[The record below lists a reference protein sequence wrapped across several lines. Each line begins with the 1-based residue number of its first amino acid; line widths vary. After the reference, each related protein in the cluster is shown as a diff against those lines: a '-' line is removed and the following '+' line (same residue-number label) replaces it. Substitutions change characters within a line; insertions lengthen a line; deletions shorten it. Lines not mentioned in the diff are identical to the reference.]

1 MRMKLVLA
9 SLSPR
14 RKQLLK
20 QVGVE
25 CEIRGAKVDERLDP
39 GLTPAENAEALA
51 LKKARAVA
59 PQAGG
64 AAVLAA
70 DTLVVAG
77 GRVLGKPRDEEEA
90 QRMLMTLQGGWHE
103 VVTGYALV
111 LPDETE
117 RSGSAVT
124 RVCFAKMTPGAV
136 RRYIREYRPM
146 DKAGA
151 YGIQDG
157 MARYI
162 RGVEGCFYN
171 VMGLP
176 IERVCRLLED
186 AGVIG
191 E

>member
-14 RKQLLK
+14 RLQLLN

-25 CEIRGAKVDERLDP
+25 CEIRGAEVDERLDP
-39 GLTPAENAEALA
+39 SKTPAENAETLA

-59 PQAGG
+59 PHAGG

-151 YGIQDG
+151 YGIQG
-157 MARYI
+157 GAGRFVRSI
-162 RGVEGCFYN
+162 EGPYDN

-176 IERVCRLLED
+176 MGLVARMLREARAV
-186 AGVIG
+186 
-191 E
+191 

>member
-1 MRMKLVLA
+1 MRTKLVLA

-14 RKQLLK
+14 RKQLLE
-20 QVGVE
+20 QVGVAFT
-25 CEIRGAKVDERLDP
+25 IRGADVDERVDP
-39 GLTPAENAEALA
+39 SLSPVQNAEALA
-51 LKKARAVA
+51 LKKARAAA
-59 PQAGG
+59 PHAGG

-70 DTLVVAG
+70 DTLVVKG
-77 GRVLGKPRDEEEA
+77 GRVLGKPRDEQDA
-90 QRMLMTLQGGWHE
+90 YRMLETLQGGWHE
-103 VVTGYALV
+103 VVTGFALV

-124 RVCFAKMTPGAV
+124 RVCFAKMLPEAI

-162 RGVEGCFYN
+162 RAVEGCFYN

-176 IERVCRLLED
+176 VERVCRLLED
-186 AGVIG
+186 AGII
-191 E
+191 EE